1 MIFPFLPFMCVWHLE
16 IILWFSRS
24 EISNFSIS
32 IFQCSHKLITIA
44 NYMLYYK
51 HLIYIYFYYVYEA
64 SLVAQIVKNLL
75 AIQKIQVPSLEQED
89 PLEKGMAIYYS
100 VLAWRIKWT
109 RVRKIPWRRKWQP
122 TSVFLLGNFLG
133 QWSPC
138 GVLFYKLIFNM
149 CSVTSIVS
157 DFLRAN
163 GL

>member
-109 RVRKIPWRRKWQP
+109 GRSPGGG
-122 TSVFLLGNFLG
+122 SGNPPQYSCLEI
-133 QWSPC
+133 SLDS
-138 GVLFYKLIFNM
+138 GVHVVYCFIN
-149 CSVTSIVS
+149 
-157 DFLRAN
+157 
-163 GL
+163 